1 MASSFSNSFTLEPAA
16 SEAAAAASPT
26 TDESGRQSSPSVA
39 GSEQTTK
46 STNTNINKNK
56 MAFSSASHYINDD
69 LSHQGDHHPYND
81 SAAPSSDEDGNH
93 IMGNA
98 RFGSPAAMAKLQTAS
113 SKIPKSRRRGTA
125 TTIKAPRRARA
136 AGGGAKKGTAKG
148 AATIGG
154 GGGSRK
160 KTDTSMTTTLPNEI
174 DDGGSL
180 AGSLVGGQD
189 GGGGSGM
196 SESDSGPYCIC
207 GGPDNHRFMIACD
220 RCEDWFHGECIN
232 MDKYTGENLVQ
243 RYICPRCEIPDRGL
257 VTRYKK
263 MCSLD
268 GCNQPAKI
276 YEDAKEER
284 SIFCSPEHCNA
295 WWDQLVAT
303 LPRTREVGMDNLTR
317 QEFMGILN
325 PPETKPGHGDPPWH
339 LGDEPF
345 GVPPN
350 FWKTADLGVVLT
362 PEERSILDRSAADRY
377 ALGEEIGLC
386 KKMLQLL
393 DMAVKR
399 REAAVKVRD
408 AAFKAREA
416 AIKAEK
422 NNIKGI
428 KVEKKNNN
436 NMKPEKNTTKD
447 LCGYD
452 TRLDTVGATHAF
464 GVFLKSEEGEAIF
477 ARGRLDAPLDMQALL
492 ASQVRVKR
500 EAGEDDDD
508 HDNEEED
515 DDEDDGSVDGGGVNG
530 RGHRS
535 NGMNG
540 VGGSKLDPLTV
551 GMCTKKKCKTH
562 SGWMG
567 ILSKNVK
574 HTMKELA
581 ADAKEKLDT
590 ETRVRANAAGRYRR
604 KMKEDNRVVVLYH
617 SSDEVM
623 SDEDEEMGGQ

>member
-1 MASSFSNSFTLEPAA
+1 MASSFSNSIFTLEPSAA
-16 SEAAAAASPT
+16 SEAAASPT
-26 TDESGRQSSPSVA
+26 TDESGRQSSPSSVA

-46 STNTNINKNK
+46 SINTNKNK
-56 MAFSSASHYINDD
+56 MSFSSASHYIHDD
-69 LSHQGDHHPYND
+69 VSHQGGRRLYND
-81 SAAPSSDEDGNH
+81 SEQPSSDEDGDHNM
-93 IMGNA
+93 MGDD
-98 RFGSPAAMAKLQTAS
+98 RFGSPAAMAKSQTTTSS
-113 SKIPKSRRRGTA
+113 SKTPRSRRRGTA
-125 TTIKAPRRARA
+125 TTIKAPKRARA
-136 AGGGAKKGTAKG
+136 AGGGAKRGTAKG

-154 GGGSRK
+154 GGTRK
-160 KTDTSMTTTLPNEI
+160 KIDTTATSLNNEI

-189 GGGGSGM
+189 GGGSGM

-220 RCEDWFHGECIN
+220 RCEDWFHGECIK

-243 RYICPRCEIPDRGL
+243 RYICPNCSVPGRGL

-317 QEFMGILN
+317 HEFMGLLN
-325 PPETKPGHGDPPWH
+325 PPETKPGHEDPPWH

-350 FWKTADLGVVLT
+350 FWKTANLGVVLT

-399 REAAVKVRD
+399 REVAI
-408 AAFKAREA
+408 KAREA
-416 AIKAEK
+416 AIKAREAVIKAREEAIKAEK
-422 NNIKGI
+422 NIKAEKHI
-428 KVEKKNNN
+428 KAERDLIKADKGAA
-436 NMKPEKNTTKD
+436 KD

-464 GVFLKSEEGEAIF
+464 SVFLKSEEGAAIF
-477 ARGRLDAPLDMQALL
+477 GRGRLDPPLDLLALL
-492 ASQVRVKR
+492 ASQIHVKR
-500 EAGEDDDD
+500 EDGVDDDD
-508 HDNEEED
+508 D
-515 DDEDDGSVDGGGVNG
+515 DDD
-530 RGHRS
+530 
-535 NGMNG
+535 
-540 VGGSKLDPLTV
+540 
-551 GMCTKKKCKTH
+551 
-562 SGWMG
+562 
-567 ILSKNVK
+567 
-574 HTMKELA
+574 
-581 ADAKEKLDT
+581 
-590 ETRVRANAAGRYRR
+590 
-604 KMKEDNRVVVLYH
+604 
-617 SSDEVM
+617 
-623 SDEDEEMGGQ
+623 

>member
-1 MASSFSNSFTLEPAA
+1 MS
-16 SEAAAAASPT
+16 
-26 TDESGRQSSPSVA
+26 
-39 GSEQTTK
+39 
-46 STNTNINKNK
+46 
-56 MAFSSASHYINDD
+56 FSSASHYINDD
-69 LSHQGDHHPYND
+69 VSHQGDHRLYND
-81 SAAPSSDEDGNH
+81 SEHPSSDEDGDH
-93 IMGNA
+93 IMGDD
-98 RFGSPAAMAKLQTAS
+98 RFGSPATMAKSQTTS
-113 SKIPKSRRRGTA
+113 SKTPKSRRRGTA
-125 TTIKAPRRARA
+125 TTIKAPKRARA
-136 AGGGAKKGTAKG
+136 AGGGAKKSTAKG

-154 GGGSRK
+154 GGTRK
-160 KTDTSMTTTLPNEI
+160 KIDTSAASLPNEI
-174 DDGGSL
+174 DDGGS
-180 AGSLVGGQD
+180 AASSLVGGQD
-189 GGGGSGM
+189 GGGSGM

-243 RYICPRCEIPDRGL
+243 RYICPRCSVPGRGL

-268 GCNQPAKI
+268 RCNQPAKI

-295 WWDQLVAT
+295 WWDHLVAT

-317 QEFMGILN
+317 QEFMGLLN
-325 PPETKPGHGDPPWH
+325 PPERKPSHEDSPWH

-350 FWKTADLGVVLT
+350 FWKTADLSVVLT
-362 PEERSILDRSAADRY
+362 PEERSILDHSAADRY

-399 REAAVKVRD
+399 REAAIM
-408 AAFKAREA
+408 AG
-416 AIKAEK
+416 
-422 NNIKGI
+422 KG
-428 KVEKKNNN
+428 
-436 NMKPEKNTTKD
+436 TAKD

-452 TRLDTVGATHAF
+452 TRLDTVGAIHAF
-464 GVFLKSEEGEAIF
+464 GVFLKSDEGEAIF
-477 ARGRLDAPLDMQALL
+477 GRGRLEAPLDLLALL
-492 ASQVRVKR
+492 SSQVHVKH
-500 EAGEDDDD
+500 EDGDDDEDDED
-508 HDNEEED
+508 EEE
-515 DDEDDGSVDGGGVNG
+515 DEDDGSVDGVSGPGRRNG
-530 RGHRS
+530 I
-535 NGMNG
+535 NG
-540 VGGSKLDPLTV
+540 VGTKIDPLTA
-551 GMCTKKKCKTH
+551 GMCTKKKCKPH

-581 ADAKEKLDT
+581 AEAKEKLDT
-590 ETRVRANAAGRYRR
+590 ETRVRASAAGRYRR
-604 KMKEDNRVVVLYH
+604 KMKEDNKVVVLYR
-617 SSDEVM
+617 SSDEEM